1 MDLIKLKAEVQG
13 DPAGVG
19 YAAYLPD
26 EPGKVCELLNSKTF
40 SVHKTKMISWRGL
53 YASYGIGPVLA
64 PQVLAKIRSGAE
76 SNQVL
81 YDIKMMIYSETG
93 MDIGEPSAQ
102 VLINQLTPAVFT
114 EDEATALR
122 NVSLQP
128 ASRAEIV
135 LGNGTIVSINDLREA
150 GVI

>member
-1 MDLIKLKAEVQG
+1 MDKAALAAEING
-13 DPAGVG
+13 DPVGIG
-19 YAAYLPD
+19 YAAFLPD
-26 EPGKVCELLNSKTF
+26 APGKVCELMNAKTF
-40 SVHKTKMISWRGL
+40 TAHKTKMISWRGL

-64 PQVLAKIRSGAE
+64 PQVLAKIRAGAE

-81 YDIKMMIYSETG
+81 YDIKMMVYSETG

-102 VLINQLTPAVFT
+102 TLISQLTPAVFT
-114 EDEATALR
+114 PEEADALR
-122 NVSLQP
+122 AVSLQP

-135 LGNGTIVSINDLREA
+135 LGNGAIVSIDDLREA